1 MKKLSYK
8 AGIITGLFLY
18 ALGAALFWPA
28 AEIMNY
34 TLFLVGLFIIA
45 AGLGCLETA
54 ANPFVTV
61 LGPESSG
68 HFRLNLAQTFN
79 SFGAI
84 IAVVFGQ
91 RLILSNQY
99 KMMTMLDPANAE
111 RYRRLQTI
119 IERGYGLQMRELDRE
134 FGELKEETCRTIIDI
149 MEMYHALHVSWSN
162 LQDQQSIDERR
173 VTFLGFDA
181 ATEAR

>member
-1 MKKLSYK
+1 MEMTN
-8 AGIITGLFLY
+8 A
-18 ALGAALFWPA
+18 
-28 AEIMNY
+28 
-34 TLFLVGLFIIA
+34 
-45 AGLGCLETA
+45 
-54 ANPFVTV
+54 
-61 LGPESSG
+61 
-68 HFRLNLAQTFN
+68 
-79 SFGAI
+79 
-84 IAVVFGQ
+84 Q

-181 ATEAR
+181 ATEARYLGYVRFMVNVEGRYTILTLGLMVLTPRRQCGKNISACLMCGMPARVSTI

>member
-1 MKKLSYK
+1 MS
-8 AGIITGLFLY
+8 
-18 ALGAALFWPA
+18 LGAALFWPA

-91 RLILSNQY
+91 SLILSNVPHQSQDVLDKMSPEQLSAY
-99 KMMTMLDPANAE
+99 KHSLVLSVQTPYMIIVAIVLLVALLIMLTKFRHCRVIITVTPNKDRSPHRFLAWRVFVTGAG
-111 RYRRLQTI
+111 RY
-119 IERGYGLQMRELDRE
+119 
-134 FGELKEETCRTIIDI
+134 
-149 MEMYHALHVSWSN
+149 
-162 LQDQQSIDERR
+162 
-173 VTFLGFDA
+173 
-181 ATEAR
+181 